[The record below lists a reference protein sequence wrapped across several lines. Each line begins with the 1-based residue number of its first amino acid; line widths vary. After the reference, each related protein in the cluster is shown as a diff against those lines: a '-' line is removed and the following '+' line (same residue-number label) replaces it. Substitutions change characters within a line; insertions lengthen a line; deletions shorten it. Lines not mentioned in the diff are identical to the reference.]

1 MVHPHIEC
9 MKTCEEHAHRH
20 YGRFRIGPLLPGQS
34 VTMGNGL
41 RRILLSDLPG
51 IAITSAQIE
60 GVLHEFSTL
69 DGVRESVLEI
79 LLNLKEVVLS
89 PASPWE
95 GPSTAYL
102 HAKGPARIT
111 AGDLELDT
119 SVKVVDPNQYLV
131 SLEAGGSLEIKLTLD
146 QGRGIRLQ
154 KTCIPQD
161 ASIGHTSEPNPDF
174 DTLVIDAVFMPVT
187 QVNYMVEA
195 KGSHSEAFEF
205 LTLEVWTNGS
215 LSPRQAIHEGA
226 IRMMELV
233 EPLKDLTYVS
243 ALSGDGNRP
252 ALESTT
258 DDARVGASTGDTAEL
273 ISASGRSETGG
284 LASSPETAGLLKL
297 LIEELQL
304 PPRPFNCLKR
314 AQVYTIGDLLQ
325 YSREDL
331 LKIKNFGHKSANEV
345 VDALET
351 RLHLSLPIQSSK
363 RARKL

>member
-1 MVHPHIEC
+1 
-9 MKTCEEHAHRH
+9 
-20 YGRFRIGPLLPGQS
+20 
-34 VTMGNGL
+34 MGNGL

-89 PASPWE
+89 PTSPWE

-111 AGDLELDT
+111 AGDLELDN
-119 SVKVVDPNQYLV
+119 SVKVVDPNQYIV

-154 KTCIPQD
+154 KTCIPQA
-161 ASIGHTSEPNPDF
+161 ASSLATLATSEPHQDF

-195 KGSHSEAFEF
+195 KGANSKAFEF

-243 ALSGDGNRP
+243 ALTGDGTRTSP
-252 ALESTT
+252 ESAVGRT
-258 DDARVGASTGDTAEL
+258 RMGAS
-273 ISASGRSETGG
+273 SGRNAEPTRTSGRGEGSA
-284 LASSPETAGLLKL
+284 LASSPETAVLLKL

-314 AQVYTIGDLLQ
+314 AQIYTIGDLLQ